1 MSSLCSVL
9 WRNGGG
15 GGGGANSLFHPP
27 RPGLNS
33 LNSISSGVYTNTTG
47 GSSFIT
53 GSSGFTGSSPLP
65 GTGGGTENASSE
77 IDRIMAKIEQDN
89 KILAELDK
97 SRSTLGKV
105 ARPRGGGGRVH
116 EGAMRGTLLACWLL
130 LELNLFKLCWPD
142 KRW

>member
-1 MSSLCSVL
+1 M
-9 WRNGGG
+9 
-15 GGGGANSLFHPP
+15 
-27 RPGLNS
+27 
-33 LNSISSGVYTNTTG
+33 
-47 GSSFIT
+47 T

-65 GTGGGTENASSE
+65 GTGGTDNASSE

-97 SRSTLGKV
+97 SRSTLGK
-105 ARPRGGGGRVH
+105 AAPRGGGGRVH

-142 KRW
+142 KRVISCVTVSCAPFQSSP